1 MTTEDTESA
10 EDLLVKNMEYA
21 AVIRSLRANAREER
35 DQLKQLLAADSE
47 NVDAYLGVCIERDE
61 AIAQAHNFEQGYHIH
76 SARADEAIRERD
88 ELRELVKAYQD
99 YTQLLGDEIND
110 TAAVAYLHG
119 WRSSRYEQ
127 GKVLREKIK
136 QLEETK

>member
-1 MTTEDTESA
+1 MSERSIPQIIELADGTKCVCLEDF
-10 EDLLVKNMEYA
+10 
-21 AVIRSLRANAREER
+21 LR
-35 DQLKQLLAADSE
+35 
-47 NVDAYLGVCIERDE
+47 ERDE

-76 SARADEAIRERD
+76 SARADEAIRERN

-136 QLEETK
+136 QLEEAK

>member
-1 MTTEDTESA
+1 MNDRPTPETDYLAISCYI
-10 EDLLVKNMEYA
+10 DS
-21 AVIRSLRANAREER
+21 VIEGVFALRA
-35 DQLKQLLAADSE
+35 
-47 NVDAYLGVCIERDE
+47 VPIEDCRKLE
-61 AIAQAHNFEQGYHIH
+61 
-76 SARADEAIRERD
+76 RERN

-136 QLEETK
+136 QLEVAK